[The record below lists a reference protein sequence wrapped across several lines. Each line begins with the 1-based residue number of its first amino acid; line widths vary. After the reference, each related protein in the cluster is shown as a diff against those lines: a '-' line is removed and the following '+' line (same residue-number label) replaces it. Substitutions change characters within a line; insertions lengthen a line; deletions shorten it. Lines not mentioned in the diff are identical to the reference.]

1 MQNLTLLEL
10 NTMVQRVI
18 EQSMPR
24 QYWVEAEL
32 AEVNERRGHL
42 YLDLVQKGTGRY
54 AATPVARASARCWAS
69 TWMPV
74 RMHFERVT
82 GQQLSVGMKVLL
94 QVYPQFHPAY
104 GFSWIVTDIDPTFTL
119 GDMARRRMEII
130 QQLKDEGVFDLQKE
144 LQLPM
149 FCQRI
154 AVISSATA
162 AGYGDFCNQLTNND
176 YGFQFHAELFPAIM
190 QGDQVESSV
199 INALNQI
206 YERLTLP
213 PWGDERGA
221 GDCEGGLPFDCVVI
235 IRGGGAT
242 VDMSGFDT
250 LDLAEN
256 VANFPIP
263 IITGIGHDRDECI
276 LDMVSHT
283 RVKTPTAAAA
293 FLIDHL
299 AEVYDELTELTDRM
313 GHAVRRRLETERVRL
328 AGLSTRMPMLFSL
341 VKTRESSRLER
352 LMQRCAS
359 AMSAQ
364 LSRENHHL
372 EMLSQRLPTAATKTL
387 VEQNHRIEMLAQ
399 RTASLDPKLVLRRGY
414 SMTLSGGRVVTSAD
428 QLMDGEMIETKLANG
443 QIISKVW
450 KRQ

>member
-206 YERLTLP
+206 YERLSSP
-213 PWGDERGA
+213 PGGT
-221 GDCEGGLPFDCVVI
+221 GGGLFDCVVI

-372 EMLSQRLPTAATKTL
+372 EMLSQRLPTAATKIL

-428 QLMDGEMIETKLANG
+428 QLMDGEMIETLLANG